1 MKLTQVHL
9 RRLAGYATI
18 LIPVRLDDARSHS
31 GRLRPVVQALAGN
44 RNGGGRM
51 ANEKVRGKV
60 LIVGFE
66 DTPYVIDLA
75 KLILARKGFD
85 VVGSADGRE
94 ALEIA
99 RELEPDLVLL
109 W

>member
-1 MKLTQVHL
+1 
-9 RRLAGYATI
+9 
-18 LIPVRLDDARSHS
+18 
-31 GRLRPVVQALAGN
+31 
-44 RNGGGRM
+44 M